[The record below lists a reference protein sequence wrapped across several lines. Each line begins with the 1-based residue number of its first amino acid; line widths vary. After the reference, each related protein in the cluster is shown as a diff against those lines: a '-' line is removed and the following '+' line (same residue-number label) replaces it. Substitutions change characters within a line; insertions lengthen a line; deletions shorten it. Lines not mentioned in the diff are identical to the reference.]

1 MKTTVPEK
9 SSLKIGLGATL
20 KTMEKDRYSAP
31 PKMNFASLEK
41 TGLWLYV
48 LIMAIFFGMQA
59 LSSVESY
66 LGKKVR
72 WTTVPINV

>member
-1 MKTTVPEK
+1 
-9 SSLKIGLGATL
+9 
-20 KTMEKDRYSAP
+20 MEKDRYSAP

-41 TGLWLYV
+41 AGLWLYV

-59 LSSVESY
+59 FSSVESY